1 MSRARCDDMT
11 GSPDNEK
18 LMQGMEI
25 VIRLAG
31 HNAVCCLSVS
41 PLGKENAYAACS
53 QKYFLSTYITGGLD
67 LIYSKLQIANK
78 IIVDVCA
85 VDIAG
90 K

>member
-53 QKYFLSTYITGGLD
+53 QKYFLSTYITGWLD
-67 LIYSKLQIANK
+67 SNLLKIANCK
-78 IIVDVCA
+78 QNNCRCVCCRYCR
-85 VDIAG
+85 
-90 K
+90 